1 MITWLVGENS
11 FEVHEAK
18 RALLAAFSGEPEL
31 IDGSELTLARLP
43 DLFMGISLFAEER
56 LVIISE
62 LSANAT
68 VWGKLPEWLPRVNDA
83 IHLVFIDKKPDKRT
97 TSYKALKSVATVR
110 EFAPWT
116 ERDTIKAE
124 AWVMQRAATRHITLA
139 RGQAKHLVAR
149 VGVDQWQLAQAL
161 EILSLLDTITNDA
174 IDTHIPNN
182 PSENVFALFETAL
195 QGDAVAVHDMLA
207 TLKTQ
212 QEPHMLLGLLSSQ
225 VLSLAAV
232 VAASASASART
243 SAPEAAS
250 ATEDPAKDFAIHPF
264 VVSKMRRYVH
274 KVSKSDVAA
283 MIEAFAVA
291 DAGMK
296 RSKAEP
302 WMLIERALLEVVM
315 IRRR

>member
-116 ERDTIKAE
+116 ERDTTKAE
-124 AWVMQRAATRHITLA
+124 AWVMQRAAAKHVTLA

-174 IDTHIPNN
+174 IDTHIPNS

-232 VAASASASART
+232 VAAAASASART
-243 SAPEAAS
+243 SAP
-250 ATEDPAKDFAIHPF
+250 EDPAKDFAIHPF

-291 DAGMK
+291 DAGVK